1 MKLCIGGNVKDKDF
15 GCFDSLKLGKTK
27 KKWHFK
33 IAKIWNFDSFKMYC
47 VDLGY
52 CIAMTKCG
60 FQPKNKL
67 QQFHTNCACLDFKHC
82 TAYIGSKG
90 EISFF
95 LFVFVLQV
103 STW

>member
-1 MKLCIGGNVKDKDF
+1 MKLCIGGNVNDKDF

-27 KKWHFK
+27 KNGISKLPK
-33 IAKIWNFDSFKMYC
+33 YGILTVFKMYC

-67 QQFHTNCACLDFKHC
+67 QQFHTNCECLDFKHC
-82 TAYIGSKG
+82 TAHIGSKE
-90 EISFF
+90 EISYFF
-95 LFVFVLQV
+95 LFLYCK
-103 STW
+103 